1 MKNPF
6 FVVIKWKTKSMQN
19 HYTKVDYLFA
29 GAGASA
35 TLLLMCMEKHGL
47 LKDKKILILDPDTK
61 HNNDKTYCF
70 WSEQDEA
77 LAIQS
82 QHLISHQWDEVCVNR
97 NQQESLLPKKYF
109 HISGI
114 DVYNELR
121 HIIDQHNL
129 KRVQSSVIELA
140 PNENGIKVI
149 TDKEIWQASLV
160 FDSRPPKYLPLKKD
174 DAHLVQSFIGYVIS
188 TDEPIPNINCVDL
201 MDFNVDQLGATQFMY
216 VLPLGE
222 GKTLVELTRF
232 GVDPIT
238 QNDAS
243 PILDL
248 YITHRFGN
256 YQILHTETGCIPM
269 STAEISV
276 EELPGVISIG
286 GRAGAVKPSTGYAFK
301 NMFHHAQSLADS
313 LKNNFKPVI
322 ITESSRFRFYD
333 RLLLLILTKQPS
345 QGKLI
350 FEALFK
356 KNKTKNVLQF
366 LDEKTSLFQD
376 IRIFL
381 TLPIKP
387 FLKAVGWVALSR
399 IQKSISPLILLVLS
413 ILLLLIYKTSP
424 QIFNWIQIVIF
435 TVGLFLVGIPHGA
448 VDHLLE
454 TGNLKSSIK
463 PGFVINYLGL
473 AFLNLF
479 LWIFFPIG
487 ALIFFIG
494 YSAWHF
500 GQTDLKEWQLK
511 NINFLKF
518 TAWGV
523 LILSIILSGHIVE
536 TNSILANMNTMEI
549 PINNLVG
556 KQISVLLSL
565 VGITWAILEKR
576 WMMFISSVMLLVSIE
591 LPLITS
597 FGLYF
602 IGQHSMNGW
611 SHLKKGLSVNNT
623 SLYLKA
629 LPFTIGA
636 VILFAAFIFLLR
648 NNYLSNF
655 NENIITIFFVFI
667 SCISFPHVIA
677 MNRFYNSKLKQQ
689 Y

>member
-1 MKNPF
+1 
-6 FVVIKWKTKSMQN
+6 MQN
-19 HYTKVDYLFA
+19 HPTKVDYLFA

-35 TLLLMCMEKHGL
+35 TLLLMCMENQGL

-61 HNNDKTYCF
+61 QNNDKTYCF
-70 WSEQDEA
+70 WSDQNEQ
-77 LAIQS
+77 LTLQC

-97 NQQESLLPKKYF
+97 NEQESLLPKKYF

-114 DVYNELR
+114 DVYKELR
-121 HIIDQHNL
+121 RIIDQHHL
-129 KRVQSSVIELA
+129 QRIQSSVIELT
-140 PNENGIKVI
+140 PIENGVKVI
-149 TDKEIWQASLV
+149 TDTEVWESSLV

-174 DAHLVQSFIGYVIS
+174 DAHLLQSFIGYVIA
-188 TDEPIPNINCVDL
+188 TDEPNSNINCVDL

-232 GVDPIT
+232 GLEPIT
-238 QNDAS
+238 QNEAK
-243 PILDL
+243 PILDV
-248 YITHRFGN
+248 YINHRFGK

-269 STAEISV
+269 STAAISV
-276 EELPGVISIG
+276 QSLPGVIPIG

-301 NMFHHAQSLADS
+301 NMFRHAERLANS
-313 LKNNFKPVI
+313 LKRNIRPAVI
-322 ITESSRFRFYD
+322 AESSRFRFYD

-356 KNKTKNVLQF
+356 KNETKNVLQF

-387 FLKAVGWVALSR
+387 FLKAVGWVASSR
-399 IQKSISPLILLVLS
+399 IQKSITPIILLVLS
-413 ILLLLIYKTSP
+413 LLLLLIYKTSP
-424 QIFNWIQIVIF
+424 QIFNWIQIAMF
-435 TVGLFLVGIPHGA
+435 AFGMFLVGIPHGA

-454 TGNLKSSIK
+454 TGNLKGRIK
-463 PGFVINYLGL
+463 PSFVINYLGL
-473 AFLNLF
+473 AFLNLI
-479 LWIFFPIG
+479 LWVLFPIG
-487 ALIFFIG
+487 ALLFFIG

-500 GQTDLKEWQLK
+500 GQTDLKEWQPKTSNALK
-511 NINFLKF
+511 N
-518 TAWGV
+518 TAWGI
-523 LILSIILSGHIVE
+523 LILSIILLGHAVE
-536 TNSILANMNTMEI
+536 TNTILENMKALKI
-549 PINNLVG
+549 PIQNNLG
-556 KQISVLLSL
+556 KQISVLLAL
-565 VGITWAILEKR
+565 VGITWAMLEKR
-576 WMMFISSVMLLVSIE
+576 WMMFISSLMLLVSIE

-611 SHLKKGLSVNNT
+611 SHLKQGMKINNT

-636 VILFAAFIFLLR
+636 LVLFAAFIFLLR
-648 NNYLSNF
+648 NNYLPAF
-655 NENIITIFFVFI
+655 NENLITIFFVFI
-667 SCISFPHVIA
+667 SCISFPHVMA
-677 MNRFYNSKLKQQ
+677 MNRFYNLKPTKSK
-689 Y
+689 